1 MTATLSS
8 LSPSEV
14 SESTLLSWVNQGQSS
29 GGSASPGWHIPGQGR
44 VIYGTESND
53 RLTGTR
59 GNDTIFGL
67 GGNDVL
73 RGGAGNDVLSGGE
86 GRDTLTGG
94 GGSNHFVLAPSPRD
108 RDVITDFNP
117 DQDKIRLERG
127 VSLFSL
133 TVTPQSD
140 RTIIHQNGRPLSILL
155 NTDTDLSRD
164 DFLTVNDVR
173 RYERQIATSR
183 RRIESSFWVNPHD
196 YHQWG
201 QALAGLGYHR
211 EAIAKYNSAIRLGGQ
226 DTSKYHLSLG
236 DSHLALGNTWNAIQN
251 YNKAVSEAGRWGG
264 GSTVIDANMGLGLAY
279 AERGNHSRAIDHY
292 NQVIRSRRNNNEA
305 YYQRGLSHL
314 AQGRY
319 DWAINDLTQAS
330 ILKPNEVSYHMKLGE
345 IHDRLGQPQFS
356 EWSYSRAISLDNF
369 SADAYYKRG
378 LARRQ
383 LGRFD
388 ARSDFQEAARLYR
401 SQENWPAGS
410 EALQQSFRPTRPM
423 RPTRSYNPFYNPYR
437 NPAAGQRFF
446 LPYNPPFYPA
456 SPRASWTTPWS
467 TYYNFNTPMPRYTPW
482 R

>member
-1 MTATLSS
+1 M
-8 LSPSEV
+8 E
-14 SESTLLSWVNQGQSS
+14 WFNQGQRSV
-29 GGSASPGWHIPGQGR
+29 GHGDFGWEIPNQGR
-44 VIYGTESND
+44 RIVGTQSND
-53 RLTGTR
+53 RLIGTR
-59 GNDTIFGL
+59 GNDTILGL

-73 RGGAGNDVLSGGE
+73 FGGAGNDVLIGGE

-94 GGSNHFVLAPSPRD
+94 GGANHFVLSRSPRD

-117 DQDKIRLERG
+117 DQDKIRLEQG

-164 DFLTVNDVR
+164 DFLTVNDVH

-183 RRIESSFWVNPHD
+183 RRIETSFWADPHA

-201 QALAGLGYHR
+201 EALAGLGYHR
-211 EAIAKYNSAIRLGGQ
+211 EAISKYNTAIRFGGQ
-226 DTSKYHLSLG
+226 DKSKYYLSLG
-236 DSHLALGNTWNAIQN
+236 DSHLALGNTWNAIES
-251 YNKAVSEAGRWGG
+251 YNNALSEARSWRL

-279 AERGNHSRAIDHY
+279 AARGNHSRAIDHY
-292 NQVIRSRRNNNEA
+292 NRVIRSRWNNDEA

-314 AQGRY
+314 AQRRY
-319 DWAINDLTQAS
+319 DWAINDIAQAS
-330 ILKPNEVSYHMKLGE
+330 NLNPNEVSYHMKLGK

-369 SADAYYKRG
+369 SADAYYQRG

-388 ARSDFQEAARLYR
+388 ARFDFEEAARLYR
-401 SQENWPAGS
+401 SQENWSAGS
-410 EALQQSFRPTRPM
+410 RALQQSFRSGPPIRP
-423 RPTRSYNPFYNPYR
+423 RPYDPFYNPYR
-437 NPAAGQRFF
+437 NPSAGQRFF
-446 LPYNPPFYPA
+446 LPYDPPFYPA
-456 SPRASWTTPWS
+456 PPRTSWQAPWS
-467 TYYNFNTPMPRYTPW
+467 TYYNFNTPRPNPW
-482 R
+482 RG